1 LVIYIFNIS
10 HALPIETN
18 LCTGASREVEVKD
31 VSRTT
36 LKEVLNYVY
45 SDCFDEKTDIP
56 ALASPPTSL
65 MTCIKA

>member
-1 LVIYIFNIS
+1 
-10 HALPIETN
+10 
-18 LCTGASREVEVKD
+18 VKD